1 MTPTPWKEVAGGSHP
16 PVLSTWLGF
25 MMAFLGL
32 RLRRQ
37 ITQCIDNF
45 FELNAR
51 ILQGRVRVGAIL
63 ADAVIRKPRR

>member
-1 MTPTPWKEVAGGSHP
+1 
-16 PVLSTWLGF
+16 
-25 MMAFLGL
+25 MMEFLGL

-51 ILQGRVRVGAIL
+51 ILQGRVRVGAI